1 MSAHNPI
8 RHSWSTKLLH
18 FFLLLCVLWQLIF
31 VQFAERPRANRPA
44 NFFFQLHEW
53 VGLGTLGGVVLF
65 WLWVVVR
72 RAETPFL
79 ALFPWFSLRRLAAIR
94 DDLRVYLAS
103 LRQLR
108 LPDAD
113 EESPLVSA
121 VHGLGLLTALAMA
134 ISGAWLFTMTIPAG
148 LMLDIHKAVSNLMWA
163 YLISHAGLAVLHQFL
178 GHPVLQ
184 RMFSRNP

>member
-8 RHSWSTKLLH
+8 HHSWLTKLFH

-31 VQFAERPRANRPA
+31 VQFAERPRADRPG
-44 NFFFQLHEW
+44 NFFYQVHEW
-53 VGLGTLGGVVLF
+53 VGLGTLGVVVLF
-65 WLWVVVR
+65 WLWLVVR

-79 ALFPWFSLRRLAAIR
+79 ALFPWFSPRRLAAIG

-121 VHGLGLLTALAMA
+121 VHGLGLLTALAMGA
-134 ISGAWLFTMTIPAG
+134 SGAWLYTMDLPDG
-148 LMLDIHKAVSNLMWA
+148 WVLDIHEAISNLMWA
-163 YLISHAGLAVLHQFL
+163 YLVSHAGLAVLHQFL
-178 GHPVLQ
+178 GHRVLQ
-184 RMFSRNP
+184 RMFSGHP